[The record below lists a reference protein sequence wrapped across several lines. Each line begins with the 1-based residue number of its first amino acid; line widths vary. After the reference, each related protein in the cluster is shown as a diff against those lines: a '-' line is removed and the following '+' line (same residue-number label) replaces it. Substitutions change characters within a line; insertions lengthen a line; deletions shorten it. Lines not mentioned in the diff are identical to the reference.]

1 MRTALKSTKVWI
13 SALAIATPAAAWAQ
27 APVAAQTPATSQQ
40 TAPVDRY
47 VVGQARPPENPKM
60 PTVDMTLEQA
70 IERALEKNLDLRAAR
85 LQPRTLDFQ
94 LQSIRASYTPT
105 FTSSYNYSN
114 AARRSENTL
123 DGVDRVATIDQG
135 YNGRWAQTLPWYGSN
150 YSIAFNNGRS
160 ADNTVTRR
168 INPSYNSSIAFNFS
182 MPIWQGFKIDQ
193 NRNRLQTLPIQ
204 RNVED
209 LRLQIQIE
217 NLKNS
222 IRIAYWALR
231 SAIEQIEI
239 QKLALRLAER
249 TLAENRI
256 RIQIGTMAPIE
267 VVQQEAAIA
276 TTEQGLL
283 QAEITFTNAE
293 LNLKRLL
300 VDAPGDDLFRQTIN
314 PIDRPEILPPTVDI
328 PEAIQLAMGSR
339 LDVTQSRRSLE
350 VSKMNLSVTKEAL
363 KPNLSLTSGYTA
375 RGTGG
380 QSPTDPDGGYW
391 DALSQIG
398 KLDTPTWSFGF
409 NFTYPL
415 GMQAAKANYAS
426 ALLGIE
432 QQEITLKSQELS
444 ITTEVTDAGLAVEN
458 AYKSLQAAQKSR
470 QASEQ
475 NEQAART
482 RFDVGMATN
491 FEVVQAQQQLTV
503 SRLSELSRTIAY
515 LNALANY
522 EKVQRVSR

>member
-1 MRTALKSTKVWI
+1 MRTALESAKVWI
-13 SALAIATPAAAWAQ
+13 SALAIAAPAAAWAQ
-27 APVAAQTPATSQQ
+27 TTSAAQTPAAPQ
-40 TAPVDRY
+40 TPQVDRY
-47 VVGQARPPENPKM
+47 IVGQARPPENPAM
-60 PTVDMTLEQA
+60 PMVEMTLEQA

-94 LQSIRASYTPT
+94 LRSIRASYTPT
-105 FTSSYNYSN
+105 FISSYSYNN

-123 DGVDRVATIDQG
+123 DGVERVTTVDQG
-135 YNGRWAQTLPWYGSN
+135 YNGRWQQTLPWYGSN
-150 YSIAFNNGRS
+150 YSIAFNNGRT

-168 INPSYNSSIAFNFS
+168 INPSYNSSVAFNFS
-182 MPIWQGFKIDQ
+182 MPVWQGFKIDQ
-193 NRNRLQTLPIQ
+193 NRNRLQTLPIL

-222 IRIAYWALR
+222 VRIAYWSLR

-239 QKLALRLAER
+239 QRQALRLAER
-249 TLAENRI
+249 TLSENRV
-256 RIQIGTMAPIE
+256 RIEIGTMAPIE
-267 VVQQEAAIA
+267 TVQQEAAIA

-300 VDAPGDDLFRQTIN
+300 VEAPDDELFRRTIN
-314 PIDRPEILPPTVDI
+314 PIDRPEIGPPSVNIT
-328 PEAIQLAMGSR
+328 EAIQLAMSSR
-339 LDVTQSRRSLE
+339 LDVTQARRSLD
-350 VSKMNLSVTKEAL
+350 VSKMNLAVTQEAL
-363 KPNLSLTSGYTA
+363 KPNLTFNTGYTA

-380 QSPTDPDGGYW
+380 HSVTDPDGGYW
-391 DALSQIG
+391 DAISQIG
-398 KLDTPTWSFGF
+398 KLDTPTWSFSLNF
-409 NFTYPL
+409 NYPL

-426 ALLGIE
+426 ALLAIE
-432 QQEITLKSQELS
+432 QQEIGLKSQELS

-470 QASEQ
+470 EASEK

-522 EKVQRVSR
+522 EKVQRISR

>member
-1 MRTALKSTKVWI
+1 MRTAFESAKVWI
-13 SALAIATPAAAWAQ
+13 SALAIATPVAAWAQ
-27 APVAAQTPATSQQ
+27 TPSAAQTPAAPQ
-40 TAPVDRY
+40 TPQVDRY
-47 VVGQARPPENPKM
+47 VVGQARPPENPAM

-70 IERALEKNLDLRAAR
+70 IERALERNLELKSAR

-94 LQSIRASYTPT
+94 LRSIRASYTPT
-105 FTSSYNYSN
+105 FTSSYSYSN

-123 DGVDRVATIDQG
+123 EGVDRVTTVDQG
-135 YNGRWAQTLPWYGSN
+135 YNGRWQQTLPWYGSN
-150 YSIAFNNGRS
+150 YSIAFNNGRT

-168 INPSYNSSIAFNFS
+168 INPSYNSSIAFSFS
-182 MPIWQGFKIDQ
+182 MPVWQGFKIDQ

-222 IRIAYWALR
+222 IRIAYWSLR

-239 QKLALRLAER
+239 QRQALALAQR
-249 TLAENRI
+249 TLNENRI

-267 VVQQEAAIA
+267 TVQQEAAIA
-276 TTEQGLL
+276 TTEQQLL

-300 VDAPGDDLFRQTIN
+300 VDAPDDELFRRTIN
-314 PIDRPEILPPTVDI
+314 PIDLPEIGAPSVDI
-328 PEAIQLAMGSR
+328 PEAIQLAMSSR
-339 LDVTQSRRSLE
+339 LDVTQARRNLD
-350 VSKMNLSVTKEAL
+350 VSKMNLVVTKEAL
-363 KPNLSLTSGYTA
+363 KPSLALSTGYTA

-380 QSPTDPDGGYW
+380 RSATDLDGGYW

-398 KLDTPTWSFGF
+398 QFATPTWSISM

-432 QQEITLKSQELS
+432 QQEITLKAQELS

-458 AYKSLQAAQKSR
+458 AYKSLQASQKSR
-470 QASEQ
+470 QASER

-503 SRLSELSRTIAY
+503 ARLSELSRTIAY

-522 EKVQRVSR
+522 EKVQRISR